1 MNRTRWIVTATAAML
16 ATTAAIGGG
25 IVEFA
30 TPQAVPA
37 PAPAAQPAAAQPAA
51 ARAPVRQRPD
61 IAALAPRALPASVIL
76 PTTQT
81 LFDGYV
87 RDGKMPGIV
96 AAYGLGRLPTLF
108 PAAGKIG
115 LDTDTLP
122 AGPDSLWRV
131 YSMTKPITAAAAMIL
146 VEEGKIGLDDPVS
159 KYIPAFKTMTVLT
172 SPDTSLDAV
181 PATSHITIRELL
193 THTSGLGYNIS
204 AKGPLLKLYEAKG
217 ILPAEVNATMEAKMR
232 TVRPATLAE
241 FANRVASAPLVYQP
255 GTKWHYSIGLDVMGR
270 VIEVAS
276 GMPFDSFVNT
286 RIFAPLKMQS
296 SFWTVPA
303 RDSRRFATNIGF
315 VGDQMVPFDP
325 PATSPYMKAPSFP
338 YGGAG
343 LVMSARDY
351 DRFLHMLQNYGELE
365 GVRVMKEAT
374 ARQMMSNLLP
384 AGVTFPGLGNT
395 NGNGNSGAAQAP
407 RAEIGFGAGG
417 TVYLTDG
424 PGGFPGKG
432 TYGWGGAAGT
442 TAFVDPAHRMR
453 ATIMVNYFPGDKW
466 PLREQAVA
474 ALAKDIAKFR
484 K

>member
-1 MNRTRWIVTATAAML
+1 MNRTRWIATAIAATI
-16 ATTAAIGGG
+16 ATTGAIGAG
-25 IVEFA
+25 IEA
-30 TPQAVPA
+30 EEAPQAAAATRARTDARPA
-37 PAPAAQPAAAQPAA
+37 DPRAMMPRGIPAA
-51 ARAPVRQRPD
+51 V
-61 IAALAPRALPASVIL
+61 LLPE
-76 PTTQT
+76 TQA

-96 AAYGLGRLPTLF
+96 AAYGLGRLPTLY

-115 LDTDTLP
+115 PAPDSLA

-146 VEEGKIGLDDPVS
+146 IEEGKIGLDDPVS
-159 KYIPAFKTMTVLT
+159 KYIPAFARMTVLT

-181 PATSHITIRELL
+181 PAKSPITIRELL
-193 THTSGLGYNIS
+193 THTSGLGYNIN
-204 AKGPLLKLYEAKG
+204 AKGPILKLYEAKG
-217 ILPAEVNATMEAKMR
+217 ILPAEVNAATEAEMR
-232 TVRPATLAE
+232 KVRPATLEE
-241 FANRVASAPLVYQP
+241 FANRVASVPLIYQP

-276 GMPFDSFVNT
+276 GMPFDRFVDT
-286 RIFAPLKMQS
+286 RIFAPLRMTS
-296 SFWTVPA
+296 SFWTVPG
-303 RDSRRFATNIGF
+303 RDINRLATTVAF
-315 VGDQMVPFDP
+315 VGDKMVPFDP
-325 PATSPYMKAPSFP
+325 PATSPYMKPPSFP

-365 GVRVMKEAT
+365 GVRVMQEAT

-384 AGVTFPGLGNT
+384 NGVTFPGIGNV
-395 NGNGNSGAAQAP
+395 NGNGNGDTATRAAQ
-407 RAEIGFGAGG
+407 IGYGAGG

-424 PGGFPGKG
+424 PGGFPAKG

-442 TAFVDPAHRMR
+442 IAFVDPARRAR
-453 ATIMVNYFPGDKW
+453 ATIMVNYFPGEKW

>member
-1 MNRTRWIVTATAAML
+1 MSRTHWIVTAAAVAL
-16 ATTAAIGGG
+16 ATTAATGRD
-25 IVEFA
+25 VEQMQ
-30 TPQAVPA
+30 PQAR
-37 PAPAAQPAAAQPAA
+37 AAAQPAQTQP
-51 ARAPVRQRPD
+51 APRSV
-61 IAALAPRALPASVIL
+61 IGGAIGTLAPRALPASVLL
-76 PTTQT
+76 PTTQA

-108 PAAGKIG
+108 PAAGRIG
-115 LDTDTLP
+115 PAADALP

-146 VEEGKIGLDDPVS
+146 IEEGKIGLDDPVS

-172 SPDTSLDAV
+172 DPDTSLNAV
-181 PATSHITIRELL
+181 PATSAITIRELL

-217 ILPAEVNATMEAKMR
+217 ILPAEVNATMEAQMR
-232 TVRPATLAE
+232 KVRPASLEE
-241 FANRVASAPLVYQP
+241 FANRVATVPLVNQP

-276 GMPFDSFVNT
+276 GMPFDTFVNT

-303 RDSRRFATNIGF
+303 NDAKRLATLVAF
-315 VGDQMVPFDP
+315 VGDTMVPLDP
-325 PATSPYMKAPSFP
+325 VATSPYLQRPSFP

-351 DRFLHMLQNYGELE
+351 DRFLHMLQNYGELD
-365 GVRVMKEAT
+365 GARVMKTET
-374 ARQMMSNLLP
+374 AQLMMSNLLP
-384 AGVTFPGLGNT
+384 AGVTFPGIGNV
-395 NGNGNSGAAQAP
+395 NGNGAGDAQSNMP
-407 RAEIGFGAGG
+407 QIGFGAGG
-417 TVYLTDG
+417 TVYLADG
-424 PGGFPGKG
+424 PGGFPAKG

-442 TAFVDPAHRMR
+442 IAFVDPAKQARG
-453 ATIMVNYFPGDKW
+453 AIMVNYFPGEKW
-466 PLREQAVA
+466 PLRTEALA
-474 ALAKDIAKFR
+474 ALTRDVAKFR
-484 K
+484 P